1 MNLKSIRRF
10 FQKWCLGLLSR
21 RRYFLARCIRH
32 REIDL
37 NTNVFLGE
45 SWSMATDSVRTLSV
59 CLLKREIEE
68 RNVEGSIAE
77 LGVFEGD
84 FAKVL
89 NALFPSRTLFLFDTF
104 SGFQDEDVEYDRE
117 LSYSKVERDFSR
129 TSKELVLSRLP
140 NKDKVKI
147 VEGHFPLS
155 TKNVSEGERFALVNI
170 DADLYKPIYEGLMY
184 FYERLSPGGYIV
196 VHDFNNHTYQGS
208 KAAVR
213 SFCEKMGACCVPIPD
228 AGGSVILSKP
238 IFLGDQ
244 GRSQ

>member
-1 MNLKSIRRF
+1 MNLKIIRRL
-10 FQKWCLGLLSR
+10 FQKWCLGLLSN

-37 NTNVFLGE
+37 YTNVFLGE
-45 SWSMATDSVRTLSV
+45 NWSIATDSVRALSV
-59 CLLKREIEE
+59 CLLRREIEE
-68 RNVEGSIAE
+68 RDIEGSIAE

-104 SGFQDEDVEYDRE
+104 SGFQSEDVDYDRE
-117 LSYSKVERDFSR
+117 LSYSTIDRDFSR
-129 TSKELVLSRLP
+129 TSKELVLSKLP
-140 NKDKVKI
+140 NKAKVKI

-155 TKNVSEGERFALVNI
+155 TKNVNEGERFALVNI

-196 VHDFNNHTYQGS
+196 VHDYNNRTYQGS

-213 SFCEKMGACCVPIPD
+213 SFCEKIGICYVPLPD
-228 AGGSVILSKP
+228 AGGSVVISKP
-238 IFLGDQ
+238 VLLGDQ
-244 GRSQ
+244 R